1 MKTLLTL
8 KQNFRYL
15 LLIMP
20 TISQASVN
28 EDDEC
33 AKSNAVAAFLEDQY
47 SGYKVKC
54 IKTLIEIYW
63 ELGVR
68 KDIIACFIRVG
79 QKTQNM

>member
-8 KQNFRYL
+8 KQNFRYQ
-15 LLIMP
+15 LLIKP

-54 IKTLIEIYW
+54 
-63 ELGVR
+63 
-68 KDIIACFIRVG
+68 
-79 QKTQNM
+79 N